1 MTTTDAFED
10 IPGTTL
16 FDAARSRKGYH
27 LNMFCMSL
35 MKAENRDA
43 FRANEEKYLDAWPL
57 SPEQR
62 KAVLTRDWNGMLYL
76 GGNIYYTSKLAAC
89 DGLTFQNIAALMTG
103 STQEQYAAMMLKG
116 GRPIDGNRSKAEWKR
131 G

>member
-1 MTTTDAFED
+1 MAASPSFDD

-16 FDAARSRKGYH
+16 FDAQKSRAGYH

-35 MKAENRDA
+35 MSAGNRAAFKAD
-43 FRANEEKYLDAWPL
+43 EEAYLDRFPMTAA
-57 SPEQR
+57 QR
-62 KAVLTRDWNGMLYL
+62 RAVRTRDWNGMLQL

-89 DGLTFQNIAALMTG
+89 DGLTFQNIAAIMTG

-116 GRPIDGNRSKAEWKR
+116 GRPISGNRSKSEWNR